1 MVTRSAFV
9 MANTEVG
16 KEDEILG
23 LIEEIQGVEEAH
35 KVFGVYDLIVK
46 VRGKDIDELTKIISD
61 KIRAIEGLQATLT
74 MLILL
79 NPK

>member
-74 MLILL
+74 MLILS

>member
-1 MVTRSAFV
+1 MLTRSAFV

-74 MLILL
+74 MLILP